1 MNFTLFLSLIIIV
14 VGCGKESNEDVE
26 NLVFVTPDKADNFFA
41 PAAQEYYVEGETTIT
56 LEDSSVQSL
65 GIMLPGNYTFGTAE
79 AEIMEILSGELEIK
93 LPNENWKTLNTPET
107 FNVPANS
114 SFDLKITTVT
124 DYCCS
129 YIK

>member
-1 MNFTLFLSLIIIV
+1 MTTTIDNISIKKEANIYYD
-14 VGCGKESNEDVE
+14 GK
-26 NLVFVTPDKADNFFA
+26 VTSR
-41 PAAQEYYVEGETTIT
+41 TIT
-56 LEDSSVQSL
+56 LENGTIQSL
-65 GIMLPGNYTFGTAE
+65 GIMLPGEYTFGTNE

-93 LPNENWKTLNTPET
+93 LPNEQWKTLNTPET

-114 SFDLKITTVT
+114 SFDLKIKTVT

>member
-1 MNFTLFLSLIIIV
+1 MSEIKNITIKKEANIYYD
-14 VGCGKESNEDVE
+14 GK
-26 NLVFVTPDKADNFFA
+26 VTSR
-41 PAAQEYYVEGETTIT
+41 TIT
-56 LEDSSVQSL
+56 LNDGSTQSL
-65 GIMLPGNYTFGTAE
+65 GIMLPGNYTFGTNE
-79 AEIMEILSGELEIK
+79 AEIMEMLSGELEIK

-114 SFDLKITTVT
+114 SFDLKIKTVT

>member
-1 MNFTLFLSLIIIV
+1 MSEFKNVTVKKEANIYYD
-14 VGCGKESNEDVE
+14 GKVTSRSVEFEDGSI
-26 NLVFVTPDKADNFFA
+26 K
-41 PAAQEYYVEGETTIT
+41 
-56 LEDSSVQSL
+56 SL
-65 GIMLPGNYTFGTAE
+65 GIMLPGEYTFGTNE

-93 LPNENWKTLNTPET
+93 LPNEDWKTLNTPET

-114 SFDLKITTVT
+114 SFDLKIKTVT